1 MHFSFCKFK
10 SWRQLFFKFCSEPI
24 SSYFWIGDI
33 FLNFDKDTWLMR
45 STKVEKMAKP
55 LSLRQKGQAKVEIII
70 PNSVVFQSRPFLSL
84 SIEGKLEG
92 SHC

>member
-1 MHFSFCKFK
+1 M
-10 SWRQLFFKFCSEPI
+10 W
-24 SSYFWIGDI
+24 
-33 FLNFDKDTWLMR
+33 
-45 STKVEKMAKP
+45 STKIEKMAIP

-84 SIEGKLEG
+84 SIEIKLEG